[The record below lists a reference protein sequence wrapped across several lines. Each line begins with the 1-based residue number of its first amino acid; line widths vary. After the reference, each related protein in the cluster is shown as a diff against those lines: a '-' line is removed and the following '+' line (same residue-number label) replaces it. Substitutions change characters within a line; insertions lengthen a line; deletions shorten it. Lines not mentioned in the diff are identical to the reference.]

1 MMTELEKKMS
11 RMTAEQR
18 EATIES
24 IGNMM
29 ALPGSEWIVSYNPG
43 LYLLDEAFRDLGNIE
58 WHIGRYSISLGD
70 ILYIYVGRTD
80 KAIRYK
86 CIVVSEKR
94 NITTI
99 DDSLYGGNGIGFEPY
114 PCVEVK
120 PIGYYPG
127 DGIKYEDLQKHGL
140 KGSIRGPIRA
150 SGDLLNYIKSIN
162 VRDFR
167 LKEHDDLKAESHKLS
182 DDIKGL
188 TGYDIEAVVKARRNQ
203 GLFRSLLMEKYDG
216 RCCLCG
222 LDNRYLL
229 VASHIKPWRDS
240 TDKGKVSIHNG
251 LLLCPNHDKLFDSG
265 FISFDDNGKIMIS
278 SVELNEKD
286 CKLLNINKNMRIAV
300 SDEQKPFLKYHRE
313 IIFISE
319 D

>member
-1 MMTELEKKMS
+1 MTGLEKKLS
-11 RMTAEQR
+11 QMTPEQR
-18 EATIES
+18 KAAIES

-29 ALPGSEWIVSYNPG
+29 ALPGSEWIVSCNPNI
-43 LYLLDEAFRDLGNIE
+43 YAIDDAFRNLGNIE
-58 WHIGRYSISLGD
+58 WQIGRYKIEQGD
-70 ILYIYVGRTD
+70 ILYIYVGHTD
-80 KAIRYK
+80 KALRYK
-86 CIVVSEKR
+86 CVVVSDKR
-94 NITTI
+94 MATTI
-99 DDSLYGGNGIGFEPY
+99 DDSWYGGNEIGVEPY
-114 PCVEVK
+114 PCVEIK
-120 PIGYYPG
+120 PIGYYHG
-127 DGIKYEDLQKHGL
+127 DGIRYEDLLKHGL
-140 KGSIRGPIRA
+140 KGSIRGPIKA

-167 LKEHDDLKAESHKLS
+167 LKEQDDLKAESHKLS

-203 GLFRSLLMEKYDG
+203 GLFRSLLMDKYDG

-240 TDKGKVSIHNG
+240 TDKEKVSIHNG

-265 FISFDDNGKIMIS
+265 FISFDDDGRIMIS
-278 SVELNEKD
+278 SVELDEKD
-286 CKLLNINKNMRIAV
+286 CKLLNINKDMKIDV

-313 IIFISE
+313 NIFASE
-319 D
+319 E